1 MRALEKNIKGF
12 NVLEI
17 LIVLVIIGVISAA
30 ALPNFSSWKRDREV
44 RSAAVKIKDLLTNI
58 VSQVQRGQYAF
69 VQVHVVEEKDDEKLV
84 IVSKGI
90 GMDQYTLRKRNVPN
104 WKTNFSARCEPNPE
118 GVKGDD
124 LPWDDEGGLSNKL
137 EVSKIELSNV
147 KTEFAD
153 SYGTVC
159 FSKDGTWY
167 SSDGKFITSLGEVV
181 SGFRIC
187 EASTDSEICKST
199 ADGSPDPELENVYEI
214 SWSRFGN
221 IIYEKWKAPDED
233 CAGCVGKW
241 VLQ

>member
-118 GVKGDD
+118 GAKGDD
-124 LPWDDEGGLSNKL
+124 LPWDDEHNHSN
-137 EVSKIELSNV
+137 
-147 KTEFAD
+147 
-153 SYGTVC
+153 
-159 FSKDGTWY
+159 
-167 SSDGKFITSLGEVV
+167 
-181 SGFRIC
+181 
-187 EASTDSEICKST
+187 ASEYD
-199 ADGSPDPELENVYEI
+199 
-214 SWSRFGN
+214 
-221 IIYEKWKAPDED
+221 
-233 CAGCVGKW
+233 
-241 VLQ
+241 